1 MNLPFLCPTKII
13 YSNDLT
19 GICTTIISFFGF
31 FWKYKKR
38 LKLFEKKKNG
48 LLTVS
53 KVWLFIFSSAL
64 SLAAKQLSILDD
76 TKGHIKQSTSRNDL
90 KLIILMKGKR
100 QLHFF
105 QKTNNF
111 IIFQSLLFG
120 NYYKSF
126 PQFLSDKLAFIYG
139 NAFVKLVKYNFV
151 VWLTNKILFNIQI
164 RDRVCF

>member
-1 MNLPFLCPTKII
+1 
-13 YSNDLT
+13 
-19 GICTTIISFFGF
+19 
-31 FWKYKKR
+31 
-38 LKLFEKKKNG
+38 
-48 LLTVS
+48 
-53 KVWLFIFSSAL
+53 L

-126 PQFLSDKLAFIYG
+126 PQFLSDKAAFIYG
-139 NAFVKLVKYNFV
+139 NVFVKLVKSNFV
-151 VWLTNKILFNIQI
+151 VWLTNKVLFHIQI
-164 RDRVCF
+164 RDRVGFQDRRPGARQDETAGEAGRG